1 METVNIIKHVTF
13 LVFLTQYMICGHD
26 TTVKNI
32 IAERIIWQLIYFI
45 CISTFMQR
53 QFGIRNFFIFVCF
66 TERSE
71 DDELLLYLKQFFTV
85 IHSLAIINDYLV
97 VLFG

>member
-1 METVNIIKHVTF
+1 METVTYHVTF

-53 QFGIRNFFIFVCF
+53 QFGIRNFFIFC
-66 TERSE
+66 
-71 DDELLLYLKQFFTV
+71 LLYRAFRRRQIT
-85 IHSLAIINDYLV
+85 SLSKAIFYSNT
-97 VLFG
+97 